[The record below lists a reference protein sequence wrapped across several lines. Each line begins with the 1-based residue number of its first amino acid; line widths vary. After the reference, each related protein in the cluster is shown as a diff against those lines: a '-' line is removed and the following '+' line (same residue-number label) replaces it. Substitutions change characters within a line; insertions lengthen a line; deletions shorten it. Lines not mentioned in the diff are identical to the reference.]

1 MVETIGREK
10 FNFKKTLFL
19 FGTYTIGKEKVFLA
33 AAKAFR
39 TKLYAGKRK
48 RRILQCLDLTEEEVD
63 LITPNDKVSAPH
75 AAAAAP
81 AGRGGLT
88 DGPTQ
93 ETNFHV
99 VEMNKVR
106 FEQME
111 AIAKYW
117 RNRFDAVIGFLPTGW
132 CVARPGGASHQ
143 GKQKQA
149 TLTANAQVS
158 RARAQMGRRRAS
170 KSMVIYEV
178 RTGRRGEGRDR
189 RLRLRLT
196 HAGPPRCPTAS
207 TPPSTSSGSSWPG
220 CSRGRSSPRSATTGG
235 PRRRRWCGG

>member
-63 LITPNDKVSAPH
+63 LITPNDK
-75 AAAAAP
+75 
-81 AGRGGLT
+81 
-88 DGPTQ
+88 

-220 CSRGRSSPRSATTGG
+220 CNRGRSSPRSATTGG

>member
-1 MVETIGREK
+1 MQNFVVETIGREK

-63 LITPNDKVSAPH
+63 LITPNDK
-75 AAAAAP
+75 
-81 AGRGGLT
+81 
-88 DGPTQ
+88 

>member
-1 MVETIGREK
+1 M
-10 FNFKKTLFL
+10 
-19 FGTYTIGKEKVFLA
+19 FLA

-75 AAAAAP
+75 AEAAP
-81 AGRGGLT
+81 AGRGA
-88 DGPTQ
+88 DRRPVNQ

-99 VEMNKVR
+99 VEMKKVR
-106 FEQME
+106 FDQME

-117 RNRFDAVIGFLPTGW
+117 RNRYDAVIGFLPTGW

-178 RTGRRGEGRDR
+178 RTPAGGGAGPTTPSLTDARRTAQVPYSEHSSFYEQREFVAWLQPREVIPSVGNDRGPKAAEMVR
-189 RLRLRLT
+189 RLTEGKENAR
-196 HAGPPRCPTAS
+196 AA
-207 TPPSTSSGSSWPG
+207 
-220 CSRGRSSPRSATTGG
+220 
-235 PRRRRWCGG
+235 

>member
-48 RRILQCLDLTEEEVD
+48 RRILQCLDLTEKEVD
-63 LITPNDKVSAPH
+63 LITPNDK
-75 AAAAAP
+75 
-81 AGRGGLT
+81 
-88 DGPTQ
+88 

>member
-1 MVETIGREK
+1 MQNFVVETIGREK

-63 LITPNDKVSAPH
+63 LITPNDK
-75 AAAAAP
+75 
-81 AGRGGLT
+81 
-88 DGPTQ
+88 

-189 RLRLRLT
+189 RLRL
-196 HAGPPRCPTAS
+196 
-207 TPPSTSSGSSWPG
+207 
-220 CSRGRSSPRSATTGG
+220 
-235 PRRRRWCGG
+235 

>member
-1 MVETIGREK
+1 MQNFVVETIGREK

-63 LITPNDKVSAPH
+63 LITPNDK
-75 AAAAAP
+75 
-81 AGRGGLT
+81 
-88 DGPTQ
+88 

-178 RTGRRGEGRDR
+178 PYSEHSSFYEQREFVAWLQPREVIPSVGNDRGPKAAEMVR
-189 RLRLRLT
+189 RLTEGKENAR
-196 HAGPPRCPTAS
+196 AA
-207 TPPSTSSGSSWPG
+207 
-220 CSRGRSSPRSATTGG
+220 
-235 PRRRRWCGG
+235 